1 MIKAYAKMDLER
13 FGRVI
18 FKKGNKYQFRKKMTT
33 EGMEYYSIMT
43 VTGEVDFSDRDL
55 TKFFVIDNSVEETEE
70 KKEG

>member
-13 FGRVI
+13 FGRVV
-18 FKKGNKYQFRKKMTT
+18 FKKGNKYSFKEKMTP
-33 EGMEYYSIMT
+33 EGIGYYSIMT
-43 VTGEVDFSDRDL
+43 ITGEVDFTDRDL

>member
-55 TKFFVIDNSVEETEE
+55 TKFFVIDNSVEETETE
-70 KKEG
+70 TK